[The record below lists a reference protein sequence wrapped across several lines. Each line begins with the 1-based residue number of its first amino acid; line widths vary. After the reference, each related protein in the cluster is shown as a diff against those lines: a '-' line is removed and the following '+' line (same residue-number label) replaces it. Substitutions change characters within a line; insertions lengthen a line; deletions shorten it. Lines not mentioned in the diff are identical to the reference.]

1 MRFCVQLCIQE
12 PQATARAQACMLPG
26 VCWHT
31 SGFLQQQD
39 TCQQS
44 SGLHVVHAPA
54 QSRSLHPRRAR
65 DAVTA
70 KVSSE
75 DSIAVLRAA
84 AVPLEGVDDAAAVSR
99 MTANKA
105 LLTTDTHS
113 PGDHPAACLQTPL
126 AHARLLLI

>member
-1 MRFCVQLCIQE
+1 MH
-12 PQATARAQACMLPG
+12 AAG

-31 SGFLQQQD
+31 SITLRQRD
-39 TCQQS
+39 MCPPS
-44 SGLHVVHAPA
+44 SGMHGAHAPA

-84 AVPLEGVDDAAAVSR
+84 AVPLEGVDDAAAVSVLVR
-99 MTANKA
+99 QTVM
-105 LLTTDTHS
+105 TTDTQS
-113 PGDHPAACLQTPL
+113 
-126 AHARLLLI
+126 